1 MNQMKTILG
10 AGLVGL
16 TALGVTACAPA
27 ESTSTETP
35 AASSSLTLVT
45 GIAASPFYE
54 SMSCGAQAAAD
65 ELGADLTVQ
74 APDSW
79 GAAGMLPVLEA
90 VAATSPDGLL
100 VVPTDPEAL
109 TSTLVAIKDSGA
121 PIVELDQKI
130 ADETVSVTK
139 IGSSDA
145 EGGALAGD
153 TMLELLGTEGGKVLT
168 ISAPPGADQ
177 QYTRAEAF
185 MATIGESDA
194 IEDLGALYSLSDVTE
209 TAAHVT
215 ATLAAHPDLAGIF
228 VTNDVNA
235 MGVIAGLEEA
245 GALGDVTVV
254 AYDAADTEI
263 EALQEG
269 SIAAL
274 VAQDP
279 YTQGYQGVESA
290 LTAIGGGTPEAVISI
305 PLRVLLGS
313 DTEGIATYLEQNSG
327 TC

>member
-1 MNQMKTILG
+1 MNI
-10 AGLVGL
+10 
-16 TALGVTACAPA
+16 
-27 ESTSTETP
+27 
-35 AASSSLTLVT
+35 
-45 GIAASPFYE
+45 
-54 SMSCGAQAAAD
+54 
-65 ELGADLTVQ
+65 
-74 APDSW
+74 
-79 GAAGMLPVLEA
+79 
-90 VAATSPDGLL
+90 
-100 VVPTDPEAL
+100 PTDPDAL
-109 TSTLVAIKDSGA
+109 TPILETVAANGA
-121 PIVELDQKI
+121 PIVELDQRI
-130 ADETVSVTK
+130 SDETVSVTK

-153 TMLELLGTEGGKVLT
+153 TMIELLGPDGGKVLT

-185 MATIGESDA
+185 MATIDESAA
-194 IEDLGALYSLSDVTE
+194 IEDVGALYSLSDVTE

-245 GALGDVTVV
+245 GALGDVVVV
-254 AYDAADTEI
+254 AYDAAETEI
-263 EALQEG
+263 SALQEG

-279 YTQGYQGVESA
+279 YSQGYQGVESA
-290 LTAIGGGTPEAVISI
+290 LTAIDGGTPEAVISI
-305 PLRVLLGS
+305 PLRVLVGS
-313 DTEGIATYLEQNSG
+313 DSDSIDTYLEQNSG